1 MMGCKLGERRDVALK
16 KMMELPSGIIA
27 KDSVPLLR
35 SLAGLPD

>member
-1 MMGCKLGERRDVALK
+1 
-16 KMMELPSGIIA
+16 MMELPNGIIA